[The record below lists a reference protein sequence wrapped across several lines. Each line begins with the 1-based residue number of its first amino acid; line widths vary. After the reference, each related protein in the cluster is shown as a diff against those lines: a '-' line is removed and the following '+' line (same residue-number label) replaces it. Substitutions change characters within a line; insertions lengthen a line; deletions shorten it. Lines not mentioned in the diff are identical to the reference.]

1 MRMIRID
8 AGFMRDHAHNP
19 LIRAARKTARAQVVD
34 YQGVLRAVRII
45 PIMLNG
51 G

>member
-1 MRMIRID
+1 MH
-8 AGFMRDHAHNP
+8 AHAHN
-19 LIRAARKTARAQVVD
+19 RRFGVQRETTCAQVID
-34 YQGVLRAVRII
+34 LQGFVREVRII

>member
-1 MRMIRID
+1 MH
-8 AGFMRDHAHNP
+8 AHAHNR
-19 LIRAARKTARAQVVD
+19 LLGAQRETQRAQVID
-34 YQGVLRAVRII
+34 YQRVLIGVRII

>member
-1 MRMIRID
+1 MH
-8 AGFMRDHAHNP
+8 AHAHN
-19 LIRAARKTARAQVVD
+19 RRFDAQRKTARAQVID
-34 YQGVLRAVRII
+34 YQRVLIGVRII

>member
-1 MRMIRID
+1 MRMIRIYSD
-8 AGFMRDHAHNP
+8 SMHAHAHNP
-19 LIRAARKTARAQVVD
+19 AISATRETARAQVVD
-34 YQGVLRAVRII
+34 YQRVLRGVRII